1 MATPSKLLKLALA
14 ALILSLSLPISAE
27 DKPRL
32 ILLTVKGSGIDR
44 DAKSNIRVAI
54 EQELSARYT
63 VFSGSQVDKEIERE
77 FVKQC
82 RIYQDDA
89 EMASSECM
97 KEVAGF
103 FVAEYLAIPHISLQ
117 EGGYLLTL
125 EIRDAYTSQSV
136 DPYSGSCVG
145 CSVLELADSFRAMIA
160 AKNSAA
166 DDGTPEFVPIIDNG
180 DGSSG
185 VSEFDPPSKPQAQG
199 QRALL
204 MFDSVPSGAEVWLG
218 DIKAGITPYQH
229 LQLKPGQKLSITLKA
244 QDYRDLPVQLTLQP
258 GSNTPKAFQLV
269 PAFGSLSITSEPS
282 GADVYLSG
290 ELVGQ
295 TPYSNQRLASA
306 KYLVDIRKPLYLPL
320 SNQTIAVED
329 GKLSEH
335 SFKLQPNFGDLS
347 VASEPPAATIT
358 LEANGREVFNGTTPI
373 ALQLEPATYILS
385 VSKSGYAQRRFEVKI
400 ARGQRIGISKE
411 QLQLRRLS
419 GTAVISSEPASPGA
433 RVLIDGKDAGTVP
446 LITEL
451 PVGSYEIAIKADK
464 LSGKANLQIR
474 DGEQRTL
481 VVELQ
486 GVKQPKAKTN
496 SRVQQTSGDVIQDCP
511 QCPQMVYIPAG
522 SFRMGDIQGG
532 GREWEKPVHRVSI
545 DAFLL
550 GQTEVTV
557 GQFRAFVKA
566 SGYKTETEQGDG
578 CYVYEDGSWD
588 ERSNANWR
596 NPGFK
601 QSDEE
606 PVVCLSW
613 NDTQR
618 YIEWLS
624 AKTGEQYRLPTEA
637 EWEYAARAGS
647 ETKYFFGNSTSD
659 FCRYANGAAN
669 ETDFSWRNE
678 DCRDGYKRTAPTA
691 SFTANAFGLYDMHGN
706 VWEWTQD
713 CWNSSYQGA
722 PSDGTAWLSGE
733 CSRRV
738 LRGGSW
744 SNIPNGLRSANR
756 GYITTGDRYSF
767 FGFRL
772 ARTLD

>member
-1 MATPSKLLKLALA
+1 MKLALA
-14 ALILSLSLPISAE
+14 AIIFSLSFALSAE

-32 ILLTVKGSGIDR
+32 ILLTVKGQDLTLAAR
-44 DAKSNIRVAI
+44 SNIRVAI
-54 EQELSARYT
+54 EKALKARYT
-63 VFSGSQVDKEIERE
+63 VFSGSQVDDKIERE

-82 RIYQDDA
+82 RIHYDDA

-103 FVAEYLAIPHISLQ
+103 FVADYIATPQISPQ
-117 EGGYLLTL
+117 DGGYLLTL
-125 EIRDAYTSQSV
+125 EIRDAYTSESY
-136 DPYSGSCVG
+136 DPYSDNCIG
-145 CSVLELADSFRAMIA
+145 CKIIDLADAFRAMILNDA
-160 AKNSAA
+160 GTA
-166 DDGTPEFVPIIDNG
+166 GTPVFINPTG
-180 DGSSG
+180 PTGSGSSS
-185 VSEFDPPSKPQAQG
+185 VVDLTAPVKPQDRG
-199 QRALL
+199 QLALL
-204 MFDSVPSGAEVWLG
+204 LFDSVPSGAEVWLG
-218 DIKAGITPYQH
+218 DIKAGTTPYQN
-229 LQLKPGQKLSITLKA
+229 LQLSSGQNLNITLKA
-244 QDYRDLPVQLTLQP
+244 QDYRDLQVALTLQP
-258 GSNTPKAFQLV
+258 GSNTPKPFELT

-295 TPYSNQRLASA
+295 TPYSSSRLASA

-329 GKLSEH
+329 GKRTER
-335 SFKLQPNFGDLS
+335 SFKLEANFGDLS

-358 LEANGREVFNGTTPI
+358 LEANGREVFRGTTPI
-373 ALQLEPATYILS
+373 SLQLEPATYILS
-385 VSKSGYAQRRFEVKI
+385 ASKSGYAQRRFEVTI
-400 ARGQRIGISKE
+400 ARGDRTSIGKE

-433 RVLIDGKDAGTVP
+433 RVFIDGKDAGAVP

-451 PVGSYEIAIKADK
+451 PVGSYEITIKGDK
-464 LSGKANLQIR
+464 LKGTAQLQIR

-481 VVELQ
+481 VVELAQ
-486 GVKQPKAKTN
+486 GGSA
-496 SRVQQTSGDVIQDCP
+496 GDVIQDCP
-511 QCPQMVYIPAG
+511 QCPPMVYIPAS

-532 GREWEKPVHRVSI
+532 GRSNEKPVHRVSI

-557 GQFRAFVKA
+557 AQFRAFVKA
-566 SGYKTETEQGDG
+566 SGYKTEAEQSRG
-578 CYVYEDGSWD
+578 CRTRENGSWD
-588 ERSNANWR
+588 WRSGKNWR

-601 QSDEE
+601 QSSEE

-624 AKTGEQYRLPTEA
+624 KKTGEQYRLPTEA

-647 ETKYFFGNSTSD
+647 ETKYSWGNTASHE
-659 FCRYANGAAN
+659 YANYG
-669 ETDFSWRNE
+669 TDSCCNGLAKGKDKWK
-678 DCRDGYKRTAPTA
+678 YTSPVA

-706 VWEWTQD
+706 AWEWTQD
-713 CWNSSYQGA
+713 CWNGSYKGA
-722 PSDGTAWLSGE
+722 PSDGTAWLSGY

-744 SNIPNGLRSANR
+744 SSYPIILRSAIRSGN
-756 GYITTGDRYSF
+756 TTGFRSNNN
-767 FGFRL
+767 GFRL

>member
-1 MATPSKLLKLALA
+1 MKFALA
-14 ALILSLSLPISAE
+14 ALLLLGLINPISAE

-32 ILLTVKGSGIDR
+32 ILLTVKGEGIDR
-44 DAKSNIRVAI
+44 AAKSNIRVAI

-145 CSVLELADSFRAMIA
+145 CSVLQLADSFRAMIA

-166 DDGTPEFVPIIDNG
+166 DDDGDGTPEFVTVIDGG

-185 VSEFDPPSKPQAQG
+185 VSEVDPRPKPSAKPG
-199 QRALL
+199 QLALL
-204 MFDSVPSGAEVWLG
+204 LFDSVPSGAEVWLG
-218 DIKAGITPYQH
+218 DIKAGTTPYQN
-229 LQLKPGQKLSITLKA
+229 LQLKPGQKLNLTLKA
-244 QDYRDLPVQLTLQP
+244 PDYRDLQVALTLQP

-335 SFKLQPNFGDLS
+335 SFKLRPNFGDLS
-347 VASEPPAATIT
+347 VASDPPAATIT
-358 LEANGREVFNGTTPI
+358 LEANGREVYRGTTPI
-373 ALQLEPATYILS
+373 SLQLEPATYLLS
-385 VSKSGYAQRRFEVKI
+385 ASKSGYAQRRFEVKI
-400 ARGQRIGISKE
+400 ARGDRTSISKE
-411 QLQLRRLS
+411 QLQLRQLS

-433 RVLIDGKDAGTVP
+433 RVLIDGKDSGAVP

-451 PVGSYEIAIKADK
+451 PVGSYEITIKGDK
-464 LSGKANLQIR
+464 LQGSAQLQIR

-481 VVELQ
+481 VVELA
-486 GVKQPKAKTN
+486 KASTN
-496 SRVQQTSGDVIQDCP
+496 TK
-511 QCPQMVYIPAG
+511 A
-522 SFRMGDIQGG
+522 
-532 GREWEKPVHRVSI
+532 VSQSELI
-545 DAFLL
+545 KLL
-550 GQTEVTV
+550 GSTH
-557 GQFRAFVKA
+557 
-566 SGYKTETEQGDG
+566 
-578 CYVYEDGSWD
+578 
-588 ERSNANWR
+588 
-596 NPGFK
+596 
-601 QSDEE
+601 SDYTKLDARGNKL
-606 PVVCLSW
+606 PS
-613 NDTQR
+613 
-618 YIEWLS
+618 S
-624 AKTGEQYRLPTEA
+624 AKSWACVLDNRSGLIWEVKTDDGGARDKDNEYRWGGKGVSDVALGKGEGNNK
-637 EWEYAARAGS
+637 RAKSRWNG
-647 ETKYFFGNSTSD
+647 KGK
-659 FCRYANGAAN
+659 RYDDWNKLITAAN
-669 ETDFSWRNE
+669 SEQLCGFSDWRVP
-678 DCRDGYKRTAPTA
+678 DLYQLA
-691 SFTANAFGLYDMHGN
+691 SL
-706 VWEWTQD
+706 VR
-713 CWNSSYQGA
+713 C
-722 PSDGTAWLSGE
+722 
-733 CSRRV
+733 
-738 LRGGSW
+738 RGGSYKNLDKGCSGSYQRPTIDTDYFPNAKSSPYW
-744 SNIPNGLRSANR
+744 SASPGASSSSSAWRLLLLRR
-756 GYITTGDRYSF
+756 
-767 FGFRL
+767 RL
-772 ARTLD
+772 RRLQPQL

>member
-1 MATPSKLLKLALA
+1 MKLALA
-14 ALILSLSLPISAE
+14 ALILSLSFVLSAE

-32 ILLTVKGSGIDR
+32 ILLTVKGQDLTLAAR
-44 DAKSNIRVAI
+44 SNIRVAI
-54 EQELSARYT
+54 EKALKARYT
-63 VFSGSQVDKEIERE
+63 VFSGSQVDDKIERE

-82 RIYQDDA
+82 RIHYDDA

-103 FVAEYLAIPHISLQ
+103 FVADYIATPQISPQ
-117 EGGYLLTL
+117 DGGYLLTL
-125 EIRDAYTSQSV
+125 EIRDAYTSESY
-136 DPYSGSCVG
+136 DPYSDNCIG
-145 CSVLELADSFRAMIA
+145 CKIIDLADAFRAMILNDA
-160 AKNSAA
+160 GTA
-166 DDGTPEFVPIIDNG
+166 GTPVFINSTG
-180 DGSSG
+180 STGGGSSS
-185 VSEFDPPSKPQAQG
+185 VVDLTAPVKPQDRG
-199 QRALL
+199 QLALL
-204 MFDSVPSGAEVWLG
+204 LFDSVPSGAEVWLG
-218 DIKAGITPYQH
+218 DIKAGTTPYQN
-229 LQLKPGQKLSITLKA
+229 LQLSSGQNLNITLKA
-244 QDYRDLPVQLTLQP
+244 QDYRDLQVALTLQP
-258 GSNTPKAFQLV
+258 GSNTPKPFELT

-295 TPYSNQRLASA
+295 TPYSSSRLASA

-329 GKLSEH
+329 GKLSER
-335 SFKLQPNFGDLS
+335 SFKLEPNFGDLS
-347 VASEPPAATIT
+347 VASEPSAATIT
-358 LEANGREVFNGTTPI
+358 LEANGREVYRGTSPI
-373 ALQLEPATYILS
+373 SLQLEPATYILS
-385 VSKSGYAQRRFEVKI
+385 ASKSGYAERRFEVTI
-400 ARGQRIGISKE
+400 ARGDRTSISKE

-433 RVLIDGKDAGTVP
+433 RVFIDGKDAGAVP

-451 PVGSYEIAIKADK
+451 PVGSYEVTIKADK
-464 LSGKANLQIR
+464 LSGTAQLQVR

-481 VVELQ
+481 VVEL
-486 GVKQPKAKTN
+486 AKGG
-496 SRVQQTSGDVIQDCP
+496 SAGDVIQDCP

-532 GREWEKPVHRVSI
+532 GQSDEKPVHRVSV

-557 GQFRAFVKA
+557 AQFRAFVKA
-566 SGYKTETEQGDG
+566 SSYKTEAEQGDG
-578 CYVYEDGSWD
+578 CYVYENGIWNK
-588 ERSNANWR
+588 RSNVNWR

-601 QSDEE
+601 QSSEE
-606 PVVCLSW
+606 PVVCVSW

-647 ETKYFFGNSTSD
+647 ETKYSWGNTASHE
-659 FCRYANGAAN
+659 YANYG
-669 ETDFSWRNE
+669 TDS
-678 DCRDGYKRTAPTA
+678 CCDGLAKGKDKWKYTSPVA

-706 VWEWTQD
+706 AWEWTQD
-713 CWNSSYQGA
+713 CWNGSYQGA
-722 PSDGTAWLSGE
+722 PSDGSAWLSGN

-744 SNIPNGLRSANR
+744 DSDPIYLRSANR
-756 GYITTGDRYSF
+756 NVNTTGNRVNN

>member
-1 MATPSKLLKLALA
+1 MKFALA
-14 ALILSLSLPISAE
+14 ALLLLGLINPISAE
-27 DKPRL
+27 EKPRL
-32 ILLTVKGSGIDR
+32 ILLTVKGAGIDR
-44 DAKSNIRVAI
+44 DVKSNIRVAI

-63 VFSGSQVDKEIERE
+63 VFSGSQVDKKIERE
-77 FVKQC
+77 FVTQC

-89 EMASSECM
+89 EMANSECM
-97 KEVAGF
+97 KVVAGF

-145 CSVLELADSFRAMIA
+145 CSVLQLADSFRAMIA

-166 DDGTPEFVPIIDNG
+166 DDDGDGTPEFVTVIDGG

-185 VSEFDPPSKPQAQG
+185 VSEVDPPPKLPAQQG
-199 QRALL
+199 QLALL
-204 MFDSVPSGAEVWLG
+204 LFDSVPSGAEVWLG
-218 DIKAGITPYQH
+218 DIKAGTTPYQN
-229 LQLKPGQKLSITLKA
+229 LQLKPGQKLNLTLKA
-244 QDYRDLPVQLTLQP
+244 QDYRDLQVELTLQP

-335 SFKLQPNFGDLS
+335 SFKLRPNFGDLS
-347 VASEPPAATIT
+347 VASEPSAATIT
-358 LEANGREVFNGTTPI
+358 LEANGREVFRGSTPI

-385 VSKSGYAQRRFEVKI
+385 ASKSGYAQRRFEVKI
-400 ARGQRIGISKE
+400 ARGQRTSISKE

-433 RVLIDGKDAGTVP
+433 RVLIDGKDAGAVP

-451 PVGSYEIAIKADK
+451 PVGSYEITIKGDK
-464 LSGKANLQIR
+464 LQGSAQLQIR

-481 VVELQ
+481 VVELAQ
-486 GVKQPKAKTN
+486 GGSA
-496 SRVQQTSGDVIQDCP
+496 GDVIQDCP

-532 GREWEKPVHRVSI
+532 GDSDEKPVHRVSVS
-545 DAFLL
+545 AFLL

-557 GQFRAFVKA
+557 GQFRAFVDA
-566 SGYKTETEQGDG
+566 SGYKTEAEQGDG
-578 CYVYEDGSWD
+578 CYVYENGSWD
-588 ERSNANWR
+588 WRSGKNWR

-601 QSDEE
+601 QSAEE
-606 PVVCLSW
+606 PVVCVSW
-613 NDTQR
+613 NDAQR

-624 AKTGEQYRLPTEA
+624 KKTSSQYRLPTEA

-659 FCRYANGAAN
+659 LCRYANGAAN
-669 ETDFSWRNE
+669 ETDFSWRNK

-713 CWNSSYQGA
+713 CLNSSYQGA
-722 PSDGTAWLSGE
+722 PSDGTAWLSGN

-744 SNIPNGLRSANR
+744 SINPNYLRSANR
-756 GYITTGDRYSF
+756 INNSTGNRYDNL
-767 FGFRL
+767 GFRL

>member
-1 MATPSKLLKLALA
+1 MLSRMLKFGLA
-14 ALILSLSLPISAE
+14 AIILSTTIPVIAE

-32 ILLTVKGSGIDR
+32 ILLTVKGAGIDR
-44 DAKSNIRVAI
+44 AAKSNIRVAI

-63 VFSGSQVDKEIERE
+63 VFSGSQVDKKIERE
-77 FVKQC
+77 FVTQC

-89 EMASSECM
+89 EMANSECM
-97 KEVAGF
+97 KVVAGF
-103 FVAEYLAIPHISLQ
+103 FVADYLAIPHISQQ

-145 CSVLELADSFRAMIA
+145 CSVLQLADSFRAMIA

-166 DDGTPEFVPIIDNG
+166 DDDGDGTPEFVTVIDGG

-185 VSEFDPPSKPQAQG
+185 VSEVDPPPKTPAQG
-199 QRALL
+199 QLALL
-204 MFDSVPSGAEVWLG
+204 LFDSVPSGAEVWLG
-218 DIKAGITPYQH
+218 DIKAGTTPYQN
-229 LQLKPGQKLSITLKA
+229 LQLKPGQKLNLTLKA
-244 QDYRDLPVQLTLQP
+244 QDYRDLQVALTLQP

-295 TPYSNQRLASA
+295 TPYSNPRLASA

-320 SNQTIAVED
+320 SNQTIAIED
-329 GKLSEH
+329 GQLSEH
-335 SFKLQPNFGDLS
+335 HYKLQPNFGDLS
-347 VASEPPAATIT
+347 VASDPPAATIT
-358 LEANGREVFNGTTPI
+358 LEANGREVFRGTTPI
-373 ALQLEPATYILS
+373 ALQLEPATYLLS
-385 VSKSGYAQRRFEVKI
+385 ASKSGYAQRRFEVKI
-400 ARGQRIGISKE
+400 ARGQRISISKE
-411 QLQLRRLS
+411 QLQLRRLV
-419 GTAVISSEPASPGA
+419 GTTIISSEPASPGA
-433 RVLIDGKDAGTVP
+433 RVFIDGKDAGAVP

-451 PVGSYEIAIKADK
+451 PVGTYEVTIKGDK
-464 LSGKANLQIR
+464 FSGKAQLQIR
-474 DGEQRTL
+474 DGEQQTL
-481 VVELQ
+481 VVELAQ
-486 GVKQPKAKTN
+486 GGSA
-496 SRVQQTSGDVIQDCP
+496 GDVIQDCP

-522 SFRMGDIQGG
+522 AFRMGDIQGG
-532 GREWEKPVHRVSI
+532 GPSAEKPVHRVGVG
-545 DAFLL
+545 AFLL

-557 GQFRAFVKA
+557 SQFRAFVDA
-566 SGYKTETEQGDG
+566 SGYKTEAEQGDG
-578 CYVYEDGSWD
+578 CYVYENGRWD
-588 ERSNANWR
+588 WRSSRNWR

-601 QSDEE
+601 QSAEE
-606 PVVCLSW
+606 PVVCVSW
-613 NDTQR
+613 NDAQR

-624 AKTGEQYRLPTEA
+624 KKTSSQYRLPTEA

-659 FCRYANGAAN
+659 LCRYANGAAN
-669 ETDFSWRNE
+669 ETDFSWRNK

-722 PSDGTAWLSGE
+722 PSDGTAWLSGN

-744 SNIPNGLRSANR
+744 ISNPDILRSANR
-756 GYITTGDRYSF
+756 SWYTSGYRGYNY
-767 FGFRL
+767 GFRL